1 MFKKLSKFFA
11 ATLVVLFFTTG
22 VTQQASAYQATDGRQ
37 SAWSPSLSN
46 ATNNNTRTTLP
57 SGLQVTVGV
66 TGNDVKL
73 NSNQSTT
80 KLSARGGLESDFI
93 GGTVI
98 DANGVSIDTF
108 CTSNCTRNTL
118 MRDRGTVTISFSR
131 AVTNPIINIAGIGG
145 DQTNTTNNVT
155 NTMMI
160 WTELELSTPN
170 TTMTLLSSNGNLEV
184 TNSGT
189 YLKPIYDAAAQCH
202 TPNTVGL
209 VAGCGSVR
217 VNGTGTSFS
226 FKVHYNTARGNNNNQ
241 LLDDLFMFTVALYD
255 DYGSAPASY
264 DTSITSNMLSDLYIG
279 GGVTADALNVM
290 NAARDPN
297 GDVET
302 TSSFMAYPTGVPAP
316 GLAGSSYVL
325 SVPVTG
331 TATGKLCGWVDW
343 DGSGTFSDS
352 TERQCTDI
360 AAGTATKTLTW
371 TVPSGTTYTTSWVRL
386 RVSYGTSLLSA
397 VGRIDNGEI
406 EDYSIAA
413 VQKVPPTANPQTMNV
428 QQFGSGVFT
437 TITGTGG
444 LATKGTDNLN
454 TSLTCL
460 VDPASTAT
468 PPACGTSVTTSDG
481 TYTLVRTT
489 GLVTYVNNGTAP
501 QTAVSITYRVTST
514 GGLSATST
522 LTPVITPPTAPTA
535 RPSTLTV
542 AQNATGVFATITGS
556 GGLTTRGTATITNS
570 LTCLVDP
577 ASVNTPPDC
586 GTTVTSPDGTYTLNP
601 TTGVVTYVN
610 NGTLPAAGFAI
621 TYIITDAAGLTAT
634 STLTPTVTTTP
645 PPPANPPTAS
655 PETIT
660 VAQNATGTFSALTG
674 AGGMSAAGTASID
687 PALTCLVDPASVST
701 PPACGL
707 TVTTTDGTYTL
718 DPATGIVTYVNNG
731 TVPAGPVTL
740 TYRVTDTAGLTATST
755 LTISVTAVVT
765 PPPAPAPTPAPTPA
779 PVQPV
784 TPVVPVR
791 KPIAA
796 PDYKSGKQNQDI
808 TLVPV
813 GNDTPGDVELV
824 PTSIALC
831 GSACEMLTPGS
842 PDHASLQ
849 AKPVVTEQGTWKID
863 LASGNVIFTPAK
875 NWFGTASIE
884 YIMFDAAGNQVKSM
898 LSIDIPNEIVEPVEE
913 ELAYTGVD
921 ELPATIAVSIA
932 LIALGLVLRRRF
944 SQN

>member
-1 MFKKLSKFFA
+1 ML
-11 ATLVVLFFTTG
+11 
-22 VTQQASAYQATDGRQ
+22 
-37 SAWSPSLSN
+37 
-46 ATNNNTRTTLP
+46 
-57 SGLQVTVGV
+57 
-66 TGNDVKL
+66 
-73 NSNQSTT
+73 
-80 KLSARGGLESDFI
+80 
-93 GGTVI
+93 
-98 DANGVSIDTF
+98 
-108 CTSNCTRNTL
+108 
-118 MRDRGTVTISFSR
+118 DRGTLTISFSR
-131 AVTNPIINIAGIGG
+131 SVTNPIINIAGMGG

-155 NTMMI
+155 NTMQI
-160 WTELELSTPN
+160 WTELELATPS
-170 TTMTLLSSNGNLEV
+170 TTMTLLNSNGNLQV

-189 YLKPIYDAAAQCH
+189 YLKPVGQAAAQCV
-202 TPNTVGL
+202 TPNVSGYT
-209 VAGCGSVR
+209 AGCGSIR
-217 VNGTGTSFS
+217 VNGTGTSFT
-226 FKVHYNTARGNNNNQ
+226 FKVHYNTASGNANNQ
-241 LLDDLFMFTVALYD
+241 LADDLFMFTVALYD

-279 GGVTADALNVM
+279 GGVTADALDVM
-290 NAARDPN
+290 NASRDAN

-302 TSSFMAYPTGVPAP
+302 SSTNKAYASGVPNP
-316 GLAGSSYVL
+316 GAAGSTYAL

-331 TATGKLCGWVDW
+331 TAAGKLCGWIDW

-360 AAGTATKTLTW
+360 AAGTATKTLSW

-413 VQKVPPTANPQTMNV
+413 VQKAPPTATPQTISV

-437 TITGTGG
+437 KITGTGG

-460 VDPASTAT
+460 VDPASVTN
-468 PPACGTSVTTSDG
+468 PPACGTTVTTSHG
-481 TYTLVRTT
+481 TYTLNTST
-489 GLVTYVNNGTAP
+489 GVVSYVNNGTSLQAA
-501 QTAVSITYRVTST
+501 TSITYRVTDT
-514 GGLSATST
+514 GGLTATST
-522 LTPVITPPTAPTA
+522 LTLSTTPPTAPTA
-535 RPSTLTV
+535 RPATLTV
-542 AQNATGVFATITGS
+542 AQNATGVFSTITGS

-577 ASVNTPPDC
+577 ASVSTPPAC
-586 GTTVTSPDGTYTLNP
+586 GTTVTSPDGTYTLNT

-655 PETIT
+655 PQTIT
-660 VAQNATGTFSALTG
+660 VAQNASGTFAALTG
-674 AGGMSAAGTASID
+674 VGGMSVAGTASID
-687 PALTCLVDPASVST
+687 PALTCLVDPASVT
-701 PPACGL
+701 NPPACGL

-765 PPPAPAPTPAPTPA
+765 PPAPTPVPTPA

-791 KPIAA
+791 KPTAA

-808 TLVPV
+808 TLVPG

-831 GSACEMLTPGS
+831 GSACELLTPGS

-849 AKPVVTEQGTWKID
+849 AKPVVNEQGTWKID

-884 YIMFDAAGNQVKSM
+884 YILFDAAGNQVKST
-898 LSIDIPNEIVEPVEE
+898 LSIDIPNEIVEPGEE

-932 LIALGLVLRRRF
+932 LIVLGLVLRRRF
-944 SQN
+944 SQK